1 MFLGLLGSAAG
12 ATWSLSLDLGAGVGA
27 LYGGLALFV
36 TGLLLIPM
44 NARMSSAIPTGFI
57 VTALLLFLMVLG
69 GLFWIVGVV
78 ER

>member
-1 MFLGLLGSAAG
+1 
-12 ATWSLSLDLGAGVGA
+12 
-27 LYGGLALFV
+27 
-36 TGLLLIPM
+36 M